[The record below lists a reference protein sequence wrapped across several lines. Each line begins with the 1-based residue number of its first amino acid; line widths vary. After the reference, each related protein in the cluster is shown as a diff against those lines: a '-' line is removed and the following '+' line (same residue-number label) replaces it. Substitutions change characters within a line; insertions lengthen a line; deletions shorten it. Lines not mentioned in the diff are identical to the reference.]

1 MKMVAERALIIDN
14 DLKNIIKLSQSLKEM
29 GFFVEEESDCYG
41 ALEKIRKGTNEFDL
55 IFIEQNMST
64 RCGIDILRDIQ
75 SSNCKSCV
83 IFMTEQPD
91 LNTIVKTMQEGA
103 LSFIKKPLD
112 CRNLEDIVHKG
123 MENRKALSQI
133 LEMDDQLKQS
143 NEKLKKE
150 KKSLKKV
157 NHELNLLNKLSLK
170 INSTLDAHKM
180 VDMVAHSKFRG
191 LLAHETVFFL
201 YALGPDFFL
210 KIYSPANNLP
220 NPTIEK
226 LKGEVVKEYTLY
238 TGKPLDTKA
247 IQTKVIK
254 RKVRKETK
262 SKMALSAEKMTFIP
276 FKVAQNTLGMM
287 GLVGTQKLKRNHLKL
302 LSTMANQV
310 ALALKNATEHQRIQ
324 ELAITDE
331 LTGLHNR
338 RAFQKVLDRE
348 LRRSKRYQKPLSLI
362 MLDVDGF
369 KKIND
374 TFGHQAGDK
383 VLKFLATSLQG
394 AVREIDFVARYGGDE
409 FAVILPETKA
419 EEAVILAERLKKMIK
434 DCPLAID
441 GTHHTITLSAGV
453 TDISQEL
460 VDTER
465 TLINRADK
473 VLYLSKEH
481 GGDLVEVLPTER
493 IKSPAKSID
502 STGTVKTS

>member
-1 MKMVAERALIIDN
+1 MVAERALIIDN
-14 DLKNIIKLSQSLKEM
+14 DTKNIEKLSKSLKEM
-29 GFFVEEESDCYG
+29 GFCVEKESDCYG
-41 ALEKIRKGTNEFDL
+41 ALEIIRNSSGEFDI
-55 IFIEQNMST
+55 IFIEQKMST

-83 IFMTEQPD
+83 IFMAENPD
-91 LNTIVKTMQEGA
+91 LNTIVTTMQEGA
-103 LSFIKKPLD
+103 FSFIKKPID
-112 CRNLEDIVHKG
+112 YNALEDIVHKG
-123 MENRKALSQI
+123 MENRRALFQI

-143 NEKLKKE
+143 NQKLKKE
-150 KKSLKKV
+150 KTSLKQV
-157 NHELNLLNKLSLK
+157 NHELNLLNQFSLQ

-180 VDMVAHSKFRG
+180 VDIVAHSKFKG
-191 LLAHETVFFL
+191 LVAHDTVLFF
-201 YALGPDFFL
+201 YALGHDFFL
-210 KIYSPANNLP
+210 RIYSPTNHLP
-220 NPTIEK
+220 NTTIEK
-226 LKGEVVKEYTLY
+226 LKSDAVREYTLY
-238 TGKPLDTKA
+238 TGKSLDAKA
-247 IQTKVIK
+247 IHTKVIK
-254 RKVRKETK
+254 RKTRKESK
-262 SKMALSAEKMTFIP
+262 SKQNSLSTDKKTFIP

-310 ALALKNATEHQRIQ
+310 ALGLKNATEHQRIQ

-362 MLDVDGF
+362 MLDIDGF

-383 VLKFLATSLQG
+383 VLKFLAASLQG

-419 EEAVILAERLKKMIK
+419 EEAVILAERLKRMIK
-434 DCPLAID
+434 DCPLALD

-453 TDISQEL
+453 TDISKEL

-465 TLINRADK
+465 TLVNRADK

-481 GGDLVEVLPTER
+481 GGDLVEVLPTAR
-493 IKSPAKSID
+493 TKSSAKNLN
-502 STGTVKTS
+502 STGQSKN